1 MIIREEY
8 LVKLNSRGK
17 IQCQLLQ
24 LDYHPLMT
32 KYSIYRHTSQFGG
45 KVIEAPIKEIT
56 QGKVKRTIEEQAN
69 LEYNAAL
76 KYYLDSGYIRLSLFT
91 QKKYTD
97 VTENELLAYLGGS
110 FKTDQ
115 KGIPKP
121 MLAKSVDQCVSDILE
136 KDWYCSK
143 KLDGVRCL
151 MYYKDGMVL
160 SASRGGGDY
169 NVATRHLRED
179 PMLVKLFQDNPT
191 LILDGELYIHD
202 VNYPLQ
208 KISGLARLQE
218 RTEECDKLEY
228 WVYDYV
234 SDKPFKERY
243 KVLMELQKL
252 FEDNPKIKFIDHVLL
267 AGYYK
272 IKPEHDRYVREGFEG
287 LCARN
292 PEKGY
297 GIGKRSSIYLVK
309 MKERKDDEFEI
320 VGIRTGLRDEDMCFV
335 LKTKEGKKFA
345 AKPMGD
351 AQTRVEYLKH
361 KDEYIGKRATCTY
374 FAISN
379 DGIPTQPV
387 MTHIRPDDE

>member
-1 MIIREEY
+1 
-8 LVKLNSRGK
+8 
-17 IQCQLLQ
+17 
-24 LDYHPLMT
+24 
-32 KYSIYRHTSQFGG
+32 
-45 KVIEAPIKEIT
+45 
-56 QGKVKRTIEEQAN
+56 
-69 LEYNAAL
+69 
-76 KYYLDSGYIRLSLFT
+76 
-91 QKKYTD
+91 
-97 VTENELLAYLGGS
+97 
-110 FKTDQ
+110 
-115 KGIPKP
+115 
-121 MLAKSVDQCVSDILE
+121 
-136 KDWYCSK
+136 
-143 KLDGVRCL
+143 

-169 NVATRHLRED
+169 NVATKHLRED
-179 PMLVKLFQDNPT
+179 PMLLKLFQDNPT

-234 SDKPFKERY
+234 NDKPFKERY

-320 VGIRTGLRDEDMCFV
+320 VGIKTGLRDEDMCFV
-335 LKTKEGKKFA
+335 LKTKEGKEFA

-374 FAISN
+374 FAISS